1 MELHYRAPQ
10 FDPTVDELD
19 ALKQLEMGKVI
30 DLPHAQKEHL
40 SGRLLERGYVHKN
53 STGELAISDSGR
65 QLIRRQNN

>member
-19 ALKQLEMGKVI
+19 ALKQLEMGKVL

-40 SGRLLERGYVHKN
+40 SGRLLERGYVQKN
-53 STGELAISDSGR
+53 AAGGLAITDSGR
-65 QLIRRQNN
+65 QLIRRQSD